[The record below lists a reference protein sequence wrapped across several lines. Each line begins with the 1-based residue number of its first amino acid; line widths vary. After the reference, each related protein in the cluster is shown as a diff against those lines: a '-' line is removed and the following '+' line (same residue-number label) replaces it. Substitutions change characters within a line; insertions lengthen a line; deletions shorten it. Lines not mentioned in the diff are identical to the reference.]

1 VLRVRHTF
9 RLLRELSGF
18 AVVNRSIW
26 FVPLVLGLALLAALV
41 TVGAAAAPYTIYT
54 LF

>member
-9 RLLRELSGF
+9 RLARELTGF
-18 AVVNRSIW
+18 AAVNRALW
-26 FVPLVLGLALLAALV
+26 FVPLVLLLALLAAMV
-41 TVGAAAAPYTIYT
+41 TVGAAAAPYTLYT

>member
-9 RLLRELSGF
+9 RLARELTGF
-18 AVVNRSIW
+18 AVVNRALW
-26 FVPLVLGLALLAALV
+26 FVPLVLALALLAAFV